1 VTGRWS
7 GGLRALG
14 LDELPPVGPAV
25 VSLGVFDGV
34 HRGHVA
40 LLQATRRAAAER
52 GAAAVA
58 LVFDPPPDE
67 VIRFGTRVPRLAPLA
82 TVLERIEGEEALD
95 RALPLRFDDELRRH
109 PAEDFLAELAPAIEL
124 RGLVMS
130 PESAFG
136 RGRGGTL
143 DRMRELGAVRGF
155 DVISVE
161 PVVIDGGAVSSTR
174 IREAIA
180 AGDVAGAARL
190 GRRPRLEGR
199 VVPGDR
205 RGRQLGFPTANLSFD
220 YLPAMPAL
228 GIYVGR
234 VAVPERDVGP
244 EHPALVSVG
253 VRPTFHDEGVV
264 LVEAY
269 LLDYDGDLYG
279 AHLVLDLVARLRDER
294 RFGDVDSLVH
304 QMRRDEA
311 EARAVLGIG

>member
-1 VTGRWS
+1 MSGRIH
-7 GGLRALG
+7 ALG
-14 LDELPPVGPAV
+14 LGELPPIGPAV

-34 HRGHVA
+34 HRGHAA
-40 LLQATRRAAAER
+40 LLEAAR
-52 GAAAVA
+52 DAASARSVASVA

-67 VIRFGTRVPRLAPLA
+67 VLRPGTRLARLAPLA
-82 TVLERIEGEEALD
+82 TVLERIRRDEGVDHAI
-95 RALPLRFDDELRRH
+95 PLRFDEDLRRH
-109 PAEDFLAELAPAIEL
+109 AAEDFLAELAPAVEV

-136 RGRGGTL
+136 RGRGGTVA
-143 DRMRELGAVRGF
+143 RMRELGPERGF
-155 DVISVE
+155 EVISVDPVIVDGE
-161 PVVIDGGAVSSTR
+161 PVSSTR
-174 IREAIA
+174 IRAAIA
-180 AGDVAGAARL
+180 AGDIGAAVRM
-190 GRRPRLEGR
+190 GRPPRLEGR

-205 RGRQLGFPTANLSFD
+205 RGRQLGFPTANLAFD
-220 YLPAMPAL
+220 YVPAMPAL

-234 VAVPERDVGP
+234 VAVPERGVGP

-253 VRPTFHDEGVV
+253 VRPTFHDHGAV

-279 AHLVLDLVARLRDER
+279 ADMAVDLVARLRDER
-294 RFGDVDSLVH
+294 RFADVDALVH